1 MSFKNKR
8 KAALAFIA
16 AGALAAALALAGC
29 GGGGAAS
36 SASSD
41 AGDAAASDA
50 AAAEKVLN
58 AGSTGYFYV
67 ESMDPANSWDGWLL
81 QYDGVTE
88 NLLKL
93 NDSFGTEPWL
103 AESVE
108 NVDELTWKFE
118 LRDDVNFTN
127 GKKMTADAVK
137 ACFERTYEVNPR
149 AEETLALDSIEAD
162 GQTLTIKTK
171 QAVPSFKNVIC
182 DPLFSVYYVGD
193 DVEDYATATPCT
205 GPYVVEEFVY
215 ADHTTL
221 VPNTDYWGGQPKLD
235 RIVLNTFADDD
246 SMVLAMQ
253 NGELDVLAMPGA
265 SAYTTLVDNGEFKKV
280 SNASSRADFMRFNM
294 THPIVANQAV
304 RTAIS
309 YCIDREGYANVIN
322 NGTHVPSYGVY
333 SSQLS
338 YGGTEGL
345 NVTVDKFD
353 PEAAAKV
360 LDDAGIVDTD
370 NDGVR
375 ELPDGTPVELTASVC
390 SSYERFV
397 NMMDDLQSK
406 LSGVGIKLN
415 IKPADFLLEDAE
427 TYAKEDVDISLDSYG
442 MAPTGDADY
451 FASMAFVTGGSA
463 NLGGYSNQS
472 VDALVKDLEATFDDA
487 EREKIVKEFSQ
498 KVLDDCAYIF
508 FANSETSL
516 IMRDGVSG
524 IVASPSEYY
533 FVTAEAD
540 IA

>member
-1 MSFKNKR
+1 MKSIKWRRNGFATMAVAFAC
-8 KAALAFIA
+8 AAV
-16 AGALAAALALAGC
+16 LALAGC
-29 GGGGAAS
+29 GGSSPASSGAAD
-36 SASSD
+36 APD
-41 AGDAAASDA
+41 AGG
-50 AAAEKVLN
+50 EKVLN

-93 NDSFGTEPWL
+93 NDSFEAEPWL
-103 AESVE
+103 AEAVE
-108 NVDELTWKFE
+108 NVDELTWKFT
-118 LRDDVNFTN
+118 LRDNVNFSN
-127 GKKMTADAVK
+127 GQKMTADAVK
-137 ACFERTYEVNPR
+137 ACFERTYKQNPR

-193 DVEDYATATPCT
+193 DVEDYAVATPCT
-205 GPYVVEEFVY
+205 GPYVVEDFVY

-221 VPNTDYWGGQPKLD
+221 VPNPDYWGEQPKLD

-246 SMVLAMQ
+246 SMILAMQ

-265 SAYTTLVDNGEFKKV
+265 SAYTTLVDNGDFKKV
-280 SNASSRADFMRFNM
+280 ANASSRADFMRFNM
-294 THPIVANQAV
+294 THPIVAEPAV

-309 YCIDREGYANVIN
+309 YCIDRESYANVIN

-353 PEAAAKV
+353 TEAAAKV
-360 LDDAGIVDTD
+360 LDDAGIVDND
-370 NDGVR
+370 GDGVR
-375 ELPDGTPVELTASVC
+375 ELSDGTPVELTASVC
-390 SSYERFV
+390 SSYERFM

-406 LSGVGIKLN
+406 LSGIGIKLN

-463 NLGGYSNQS
+463 NLGGYTNPE
-472 VDALVKDLEATFDDA
+472 VDALVKELEATFDDA
-487 EREKIVKEFSQ
+487 DREKIVKEFSQ
-498 KVLDDCAYIF
+498 KVLDDSAYIF
-508 FANSETSL
+508 FANSQTSL
-516 IMRDGVSG
+516 IMRDGVTG